1 VDLWRATFDRKL
13 DRVVHSVAPGFGHG
27 VLGPVVANVFQVLRV
42 SASLWEHGQEWFSIH
57 VEPSVTAFELQHAM
71 ESERYSYNERNFSE
85 AQKLGKP
92 VRAEYGGFLDI
103 YVPILKGR
111 RNAAM
116 MVVGPVAARRPTS
129 ADVLERWRWLT
140 GRQGHPADP
149 EFASYLSA
157 TLSTL
162 VLEGEALS
170 RFEELLQCLALLMAG
185 EGRADVIANRAG
197 TLRAEIEQARF
208 VDRMWEAVRNMID
221 DRTSRTRYTEAHGAG
236 LRRLG
241 FTRRADTVLVGL
253 TVSRAPGDLVDAA
266 ILRDA
271 FQREVVHAARSMGN
285 VLAGQVGDH
294 GVVLLAGMGSGA
306 AGRRK
311 LLGFAEQMTKRA
323 EGQFGFSLH
332 FGLSPVSEAADL
344 SRCFQV
350 ALGAAE
356 SALSQGV
363 KLVVA
368 ESSSGRPRRS
378 AGHLRRELA
387 RAVEERPELLA
398 AKFDIYL
405 EAVATQCGYRVDAAR
420 GYLEAGFERIAEPL
434 VGVGALDPR
443 GFATLTEALDRA
455 AGEARSV
462 RDLFA
467 AYRRAVRDI
476 ADAVERPVAARRDRS
491 LRSAI
496 DFIHQHYTEPLRL
509 ESVARSAGF
518 TASHFS
524 KLFIRREKIPFER
537 YVRRLRLERAK
548 QLLVTTTLDS
558 TRIAELSGF
567 GSVFYF
573 SRVFR
578 AELGVTPLEYRRRP
592 RGARSLRVKKVKGN
606 S

>member
-13 DRVVHSVAPGFGHG
+13 DRVVHTVSPGFGHA

-57 VEPSVTAFELQHAM
+57 VEPSVTTFELQHGM
-71 ESERYSYNERNFSE
+71 ESERYSYNERNF
-85 AQKLGKP
+85 ARARKLGKP
-92 VRAEYGGFLDI
+92 VHAEYGGYLDI
-103 YVPILKGR
+103 YVPIRKGR
-111 RNAAM
+111 RCVAI

-149 EFASYLSA
+149 EFASYLA
-157 TLSTL
+157 AALSTL
-162 VLEGEALS
+162 VLEGNGLS
-170 RFEELLQCLALLMAG
+170 RFEELLQCLALLLAG
-185 EGRADVIANRAG
+185 EGEADMIANRAG
-197 TLRAEIEQARF
+197 ALRAEIEQARF
-208 VDRMWEAVRNMID
+208 VDRMWDAVRNMID

-241 FTRRADTVLVGL
+241 LPRRADTVLVGL
-253 TVSRAPGDLVDAA
+253 TVSRSPGDLVDAA

-271 FQREVVHAARSMGN
+271 FQREVVHAARAMGGM
-285 VLAGQVGDH
+285 LAGQVGDH
-294 GVVLLAGMGSGA
+294 GVVILAGMGAGA
-306 AGRRK
+306 GARRK
-311 LLGFAEQMTKRA
+311 VLGFAEQIAKRA
-323 EGQFGFSLH
+323 ERQFGFLLH
-332 FGLSPVSEAADL
+332 FGVSPVSDSADL
-344 SRCFQV
+344 SRCYQV

-356 SALSQGV
+356 SALGQGV
-363 KLVVA
+363 KMVVA
-368 ESSSGRPRRS
+368 ESATGRAPRS

-434 VGVGALDPR
+434 VGTGALDPR
-443 GFATLTEALDRA
+443 GFATLGEALDRA
-455 AGEARSV
+455 AGEARSMP
-462 RDLFA
+462 DLFA
-467 AYRRAVRDI
+467 AYRRAVGDI
-476 ADAVERPVAARRDRS
+476 ADALQRPVAARRDRS

-509 ESVARSAGF
+509 GSVARSAGF

-524 KLFIRREKIPFER
+524 KLFIQREKIPFER

-548 QLLVTTTLDS
+548 QLLATTALDS

-592 RGARSLRVKKVKGN
+592 RGARSSRVKKAKEN